1 MILLV
6 VVAQKV
12 EGKAYPHLLVLFA
25 KLNFGKVKLSNNKEL
40 SIGQLTDWMFQNGYD
55 TRAFV
60 AELIPVIIFE
70 TLIRCYWFYKQ
81 KFYYGKSFKESLPIA
96 NSRELSRLLLVGNAT
111 FTSIDTTHAT
121 IKGVIKLVGM
131 ALILE
136 RL

>member
-81 KFYYGKSFKESLPIA
+81 NSIMA
-96 NSRELSRLLLVGNAT
+96 NHLKRAYL
-111 FTSIDTTHAT
+111 
-121 IKGVIKLVGM
+121 
-131 ALILE
+131 
-136 RL
+136 

>member
-1 MILLV
+1 MSDIV
-6 VVAQKV
+6 GSSGSKGR
-12 EGKAYPHLLVLFA
+12 GKAYPHLLVLFA

-111 FTSIDTTHAT
+111 FTSIDTTCNY
-121 IKGVIKLVGM
+121 
-131 ALILE
+131 
-136 RL
+136 

>member
-1 MILLV
+1 M
-6 VVAQKV
+6 AN
-12 EGKAYPHLLVLFA
+12 HL
-25 KLNFGKVKLSNNKEL
+25 K
-40 SIGQLTDWMFQNGYD
+40 
-55 TRAFV
+55 
-60 AELIPVIIFE
+60 
-70 TLIRCYWFYKQ
+70 
-81 KFYYGKSFKESLPIA
+81 SLPIA

>member
-1 MILLV
+1 
-6 VVAQKV
+6 
-12 EGKAYPHLLVLFA
+12 
-25 KLNFGKVKLSNNKEL
+25 
-40 SIGQLTDWMFQNGYD
+40 MFQNGYD

-111 FTSIDTTHAT
+111 FTQRYHMQLL
-121 IKGVIKLVGM
+121 KGNKNWW
-131 ALILE
+131 AW
-136 RL
+136 R

>member
-12 EGKAYPHLLVLFA
+12 EGKAAPFWSYLQ

-121 IKGVIKLVGM
+121 IKGVIKNWW
-131 ALILE
+131 AW
-136 RL
+136 R

>member
-1 MILLV
+1 M
-6 VVAQKV
+6 Q
-12 EGKAYPHLLVLFA
+12 

-111 FTSIDTTHAT
+111 
-121 IKGVIKLVGM
+121 LLQ
-131 ALILE
+131 LILHMQ
-136 RL
+136 LLKG

>member
-1 MILLV
+1 MVGYLEKTYRVKYDAVHDKSIAGMYVNNHHNASLAHDFSPLGLLV
-6 VVAQKV
+6 
-12 EGKAYPHLLVLFA
+12 G
-25 KLNFGKVKLSNNKEL
+25 
-40 SIGQLTDWMFQNGYD
+40 NGYD

>member
-1 MILLV
+1 
-6 VVAQKV
+6 
-12 EGKAYPHLLVLFA
+12 
-25 KLNFGKVKLSNNKEL
+25 
-40 SIGQLTDWMFQNGYD
+40 MFQNGYD

-131 ALILE
+131 ALILNVCNDCK
-136 RL
+136 

>member
-1 MILLV
+1 
-6 VVAQKV
+6 
-12 EGKAYPHLLVLFA
+12 
-25 KLNFGKVKLSNNKEL
+25 
-40 SIGQLTDWMFQNGYD
+40 MFQNGYD

-81 KFYYGKSFKESLPIA
+81 KYYGKSFKESLPIA

-111 FTSIDTTHAT
+111 LLQLILHAT

>member
-1 MILLV
+1 M
-6 VVAQKV
+6 Q
-12 EGKAYPHLLVLFA
+12 

-96 NSRELSRLLLVGNAT
+96 NSRELSTFGWCNSHGYGN
-111 FTSIDTTHAT
+111 SGGH
-121 IKGVIKLVGM
+121 GVDK
-131 ALILE
+131 
-136 RL
+136 R